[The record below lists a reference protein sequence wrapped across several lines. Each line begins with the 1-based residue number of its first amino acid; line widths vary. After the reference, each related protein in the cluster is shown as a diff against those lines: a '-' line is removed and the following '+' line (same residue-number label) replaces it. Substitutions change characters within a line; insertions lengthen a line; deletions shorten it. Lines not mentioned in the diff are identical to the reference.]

1 MYDEVRKRVNN
12 ALIEKKWATT
22 VKNRQN
28 YSGKI
33 SEYTVHMVA
42 KACKYG
48 IKLEI

>member
-28 YSGKI
+28 YIDIKGKFQNI
-33 SEYTVHMVA
+33 QY
-42 KACKYG
+42 
-48 IKLEI
+48 IW